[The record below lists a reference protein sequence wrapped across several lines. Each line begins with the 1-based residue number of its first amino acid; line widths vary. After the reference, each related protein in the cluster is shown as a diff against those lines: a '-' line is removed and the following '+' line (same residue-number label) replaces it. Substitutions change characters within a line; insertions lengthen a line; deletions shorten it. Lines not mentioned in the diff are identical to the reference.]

1 MTGITALARQ
11 ARFERRSEPDV
22 VAKASLGITAIDGLG
37 LLTVTAIN
45 TGRGAIQATGWGFH
59 LPDGRSVMA
68 AQAFQGSSPIP
79 LTLEGGH
86 QGRWS
91 MPVEPISPIV
101 GVNDAGDIQL
111 FPFVNLGDG
120 STVEGDPLS

>member
-1 MTGITALARQ
+1 
-11 ARFERRSEPDV
+11 
-22 VAKASLGITAIDGLG
+22 
-37 LLTVTAIN
+37 
-45 TGRGAIQATGWGFH
+45 
-59 LPDGRSVMA
+59 MA

-120 STVEGDPLS
+120 STVEGDPLSLDQGALRRMIN